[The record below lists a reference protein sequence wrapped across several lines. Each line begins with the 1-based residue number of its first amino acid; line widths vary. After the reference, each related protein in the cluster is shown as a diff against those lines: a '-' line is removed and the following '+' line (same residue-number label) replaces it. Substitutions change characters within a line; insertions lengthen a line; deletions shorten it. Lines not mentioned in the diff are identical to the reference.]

1 MKIMQKI
8 TLMLCSITALFYLIG
23 FIPIKWAI
31 KKEDIKDDREN
42 YIVVQAEA
50 STVSAWIYEKE
61 SEWRNVSLLN
71 ETIRKFNREL
81 AGLGNQYICYGKFN
95 GSTESI
101 GIQVELFDVT
111 GWDILYPIKRNKYM
125 EGILP
130 KSYLC
135 IFDKAESLY
144 YTLFWWKG

>member
-1 MKIMQKI
+1 MKITVKMI
-8 TLMLCSITALFYLIG
+8 LILCSITALLYLIG
-23 FIPIKWAI
+23 FIPVKWAI

-95 GSTESI
+95 GSSESI
-101 GIQVELFDVT
+101 DIQVEHFDVT
-111 GWDILYPIKRNKYM
+111 DWDILYPIKRNQYM

-135 IFDKAESLY
+135 SFDKAENLY
-144 YTLFWWKG
+144 YLLFWWKR